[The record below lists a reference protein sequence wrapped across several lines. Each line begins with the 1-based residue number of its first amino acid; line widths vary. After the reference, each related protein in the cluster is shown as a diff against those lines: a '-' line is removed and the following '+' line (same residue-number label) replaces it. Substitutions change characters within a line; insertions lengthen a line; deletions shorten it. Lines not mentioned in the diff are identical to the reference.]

1 MSKVLKP
8 DDAIKAVYEDKF
20 QLFLQN
26 IGVYDKVVSRTE
38 KCKFCGQPV
47 TMDNIA
53 SVFPESGT
61 IKFVC
66 DNPECICKMN
76 NYFNEKQ
83 W

>member
-1 MSKVLKP
+1 MSKLLKSN
-8 DDAIKAVYEDKF
+8 DAIKAVYEDKF

-26 IGVYDKVVSRTE
+26 IGVYENVISGTE
-38 KCKFCGQPV
+38 KCKFCSKPI
-47 TMDNIA
+47 TLDNIV

-66 DNPECICKMN
+66 DNPVCICKMN

>member
-1 MSKVLKP
+1 MSKSLKSN
-8 DDAIKAVYEDKF
+8 DAIKAVYEDKF

-26 IGVYDKVVSRTE
+26 IGVYENVISGTE
-38 KCKFCGQPV
+38 KCKFCSKPI
-47 TMDNIA
+47 TLDNIV

-66 DNPECICKMN
+66 DNPVCICKMN

-83 W
+83 

>member
-1 MSKVLKP
+1 MNKVLKSN
-8 DDAIKAVYEDKF
+8 DAIKAVYEDKF

-26 IGVYDKVVSRTE
+26 IGVYETVVSGTE
-38 KCKFCGQPV
+38 KCKFCSQPI
-47 TMDNIA
+47 TIDNIS

-66 DNPECICKMN
+66 DNIECICKMN

-83 W
+83 

>member
-8 DDAIKAVYEDKF
+8 NDAIKAVYEDKF

-26 IGVYDKVVSRTE
+26 IGVYENVVAGTE
-38 KCKFCGQPV
+38 KFCSQPI
-47 TMDNIA
+47 TLDNIA

-61 IKFVC
+61 VKFVC
-66 DNPECICKMN
+66 DTPECIHKMN

-83 W
+83 

>member
-1 MSKVLKP
+1 MSKLLKSN
-8 DDAIKAVYEDKF
+8 DAIKAVYEDKF

-26 IGVYDKVVSRTE
+26 IGVYENVISGTE
-38 KCKFCGQPV
+38 KCKFCSQLI
-47 TMDNIA
+47 TLDNIV

-66 DNPECICKMN
+66 DNPVCICKMN

-83 W
+83 

>member
-26 IGVYDKVVSRTE
+26 IGVYDRVVSGTE

-76 NYFNEKQ
+76 NYFNEKR
-83 W
+83 

>member
-1 MSKVLKP
+1 MSKLLKP
-8 DDAIKAVYEDKF
+8 NDAIKAVYEDKF

-26 IGVYDKVVSRTE
+26 IGVYENVISGTE
-38 KCKFCGQPV
+38 KCKFCSQPI
-47 TMDNIA
+47 TLDNIV

-83 W
+83 

>member
-1 MSKVLKP
+1 MSKLLKP
-8 DDAIKAVYEDKF
+8 NDAIKAVYEDKF

-26 IGVYDKVVSRTE
+26 IGVYENVISGTE
-38 KCKFCGQPV
+38 KCKFCSQPI
-47 TMDNIA
+47 TLDNIA

-66 DNPECICKMN
+66 DNSECICKMN

-83 W
+83 

>member
-8 DDAIKAVYEDKF
+8 NNAIKAVYEDKF

-26 IGVYDKVVSRTE
+26 IGVYENVVAGTE
-38 KCKFCGQPV
+38 KCKFCSQPI
-47 TMDNIA
+47 TLDNIA

-61 IKFVC
+61 VKFVC
-66 DNPECICKMN
+66 DTPECIHKMN

>member
-1 MSKVLKP
+1 MSKLLKSN
-8 DDAIKAVYEDKF
+8 DAIKAVYEDKF

-26 IGVYDKVVSRTE
+26 IGVYENVISGTE
-38 KCKFCGQPV
+38 KCKVCSKPI
-47 TMDNIA
+47 TLDNIV

-66 DNPECICKMN
+66 DNPVCICKMN

-83 W
+83 